1 MPPTSSQRPANDRA
15 APDDAGGAPSP
26 GDGKDASARRRV
38 KPQAP
43 RRSRTTRRVSF
54 NLRRTD
60 EERLRLVAE
69 RVDGTENDALRKALA
84 TTAYLQ
90 QLVDDGGTVVVE
102 DAQGRQRIVDFFAAP

>member
-1 MPPTSSQRPANDRA
+1 MPPTSSQRPKNDRA
-15 APDDAGGAPSP
+15 GSEPNRKQFDT
-26 GDGKDASARRRV
+26 
-38 KPQAP
+38 PQPANAP
-43 RRSRTTRRVSF
+43 RKSKAPRVSRTTRRVSF

-90 QLVDDGGTVVVE
+90 QLIDDGGTVVVE